1 MAHKHNVDRLINLL
15 ACPQCGGRQLDVKTA
30 ELECIDCRVV
40 YPVCDGVPIFLT
52 NPQEIKVMPLDHVSN
67 QPPQE
72 IINYLKELNGYSL
85 NIGAGSTETKIPQCV
100 ELEYS
105 IHRNTAI
112 VGDAHCLPFKDEVF
126 DTVVSFNTFEH
137 LYDPFGAAKEIL
149 RVLKPGGKV
158 VIHTAFLQPLHEEPW
173 HYYNATKYGVLKWFS
188 KFDIETCK
196 VSENFNPAFTLGWLS
211 HDILYSVREAFGLEA
226 SKKLAKTTLDDWSKV
241 WSNPSDRSGFL
252 WEILVNLP
260 QSIQEKFSAG
270 FEIKATKPVKISS
283 YQTQMLSPLNATP
296 QTQAVLEQS
305 QARNHHIKT

>member
-1 MAHKHNVDRLINLL
+1 MAHKHNVDGLINLL

-40 YPVCDGVPIFLT
+40 YPVSDGVPIFIT

-85 NIGAGSTETKIPQCV
+85 NIGAGSTATKIPQCV

-137 LYDPFGAAKEIL
+137 LYDPFAAAKEIL

-173 HYYNATKYGVLKWFS
+173 HYYNATKHGVLKWFS

-211 HDILYSVREAFGLEA
+211 HDILYYVREAFGLEA
-226 SKKLAKTTLDDWSKV
+226 SNKLAKTTLDDWSKI

-283 YQTQMLSPLNATP
+283 YQPQMLSPLNATP
-296 QTQAVLEQS
+296 
-305 QARNHHIKT
+305 